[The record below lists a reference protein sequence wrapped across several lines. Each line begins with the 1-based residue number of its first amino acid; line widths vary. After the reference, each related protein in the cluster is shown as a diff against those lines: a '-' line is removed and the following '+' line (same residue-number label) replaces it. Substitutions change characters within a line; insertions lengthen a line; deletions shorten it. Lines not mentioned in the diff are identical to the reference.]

1 MESEDLAS
9 VESHAEPEIDPD
21 VSCGANICL
30 LLVRDDD
37 AAVDGSWRYLLVGE
51 DTVLVPVVI
60 RNGSGASLFQ
70 GGERGLLPALVVLV
84 ALCRVRAS
92 SWASRSSLA

>member
-21 VSCGANICL
+21 VSCSDSICL

-37 AAVDGSWRYLLVGE
+37 NDADGSWRYLSVDEG
-51 DTVLVPVVI
+51 TVLVPVVI
-60 RNGSGASLFQ
+60 RNCSGTSLFQ
-70 GGERGLLPALVVLV
+70 GGERGLLPVLVVLV
-84 ALCRVRAS
+84 SLCRVRAS